1 MRRNSKDM
9 IFIVILLLTVSTSC
23 KKDIYSPDVSEE
35 CSINFTDTSNQNPK
49 AQDYQRLLDNYVQK
63 GLPGLLLLVKTPEEG
78 LWLGASGYSSIET
91 KTKLKKCNIVYS
103 ASIGKTYCAVAV
115 MQLVDQGK
123 IQLEDKINL
132 YLESNICDNIPN
144 GNSATVRDLLGHT
157 SGIPNFE
164 TGEDFIAD
172 VLNDPF
178 SITTQDLLEYE
189 YNKTPLFS
197 AGDGYKYSSTGYELL
212 AKIID
217 NVTGENHSKYY
228 TSNIFAPT
236 GLENTFYKQEA
247 GFPAPSG
254 LVQCYFDRLGNGK
267 IENISATNN
276 HLTEIFTGSD
286 GIMASVYDYYLFIDA
301 LVNGNLVS
309 EESFDEMT
317 TWRNT
322 YSWTTNQYGLG
333 LQKRETKY
341 GYKIGHDGDAMGA
354 GTDMFYFP
362 ESVVYII
369 SATNSGTF
377 LDTDLAILYNED
389 FQDELLDIVF
399 NETPHSKN

>member
-1 MRRNSKDM
+1 MKRNFQY
-9 IFIVILLLTVSTSC
+9 IILIVFLSLTFSTSC
-23 KKDIYSPDVSEE
+23 KKDIDFLDVSEE
-35 CSINFTDTSNQNPK
+35 CSINIPDSSNLNPK
-49 AQDYQRLLDNYVQK
+49 AHDYQKLLDNYVQK

-78 LWLGASGYSSIET
+78 LWLGASGYSNIET

-115 MQLVDQGK
+115 MQLVDKGK
-123 IQLEDKINL
+123 IQLEDRISL
-132 YLESNICDNIPN
+132 YLESNICDKIPN
-144 GNSATVRDLLGHT
+144 GNSATIRDLLGHT

-172 VLNDPF
+172 VLNDPY
-178 SITTQDLLEYE
+178 SITTSDLLEYE
-189 YNKTPLFS
+189 YNKNPLFD
-197 AGDGYKYSSTGYELL
+197 AGDDYKYSSTGYELL

-217 NVTGENHSKYY
+217 NVTGENHSKHY
-228 TSNIFAPT
+228 TSNIFIPT
-236 GLENTFYKQEA
+236 GLENTFYKQET
-247 GFPAPSG
+247 GFPTPSG

-267 IENISATNN
+267 IENVSKTNN

-286 GIMASVYDYYLFIDA
+286 GIMASVYDYYLFINA

-309 EESFDEMT
+309 KESFNEMT
-317 TWRNT
+317 TWRDT

-341 GYKIGHDGDAMGA
+341 GDKIGHDGDAMGA

-362 ESVVYII
+362 ESDVYII
-369 SATNSGTF
+369 SATNLGTF
-377 LDTDLAILYNED
+377 LETDLTKLYNED

-399 NETPHSKN
+399 NK